1 MAQKYVG
8 LDLGTSEV
16 KAVLI
21 NAGLRTIQV
30 LDVVVEPVTLAPQGD
45 TSLAAALDI
54 GISVL
59 RRRGW
64 NHYPIGV
71 VLPGS
76 FAAYRVFKFPFNDP
90 RRIAQAIAFEAEG
103 QFPVPLENLELDHVP
118 ATAAGGGGQA
128 LAVAVRRSAIDQ
140 VQAAF
145 KAATIDLKLITVDV
159 LATAQ
164 VLTADLPEPAKGS
177 PADARTPVVLGLD
190 IGHATTDL
198 VAFGAKGPVAARM
211 LRRGGVHV
219 TRALQQR
226 YQLSDADAEAA
237 KRANAFLPH
246 RGQGD
251 LSAEQLESATLVARA
266 LEPVVREIEH
276 TRMWLRAE
284 FGSEV
289 VQLRLSGGGANL
301 RGLDA
306 YLAEQLG
313 LPTERARPRESL
325 GLKGLSGHDWT
336 ATCAALGGAVGCAR
350 RPLIQLHKDA
360 AVQRGSDG
368 SWIAERIATVAALGF
383 AILAFGVVDTVVG
396 MSALEAE
403 RLAYEEEL
411 GEASNKVFGETL
423 TSKAEI
429 EERLNAVD
437 GRDITKLI
445 PARGALDVLAGFVK
459 AATPS
464 GAKPPPVPVP
474 VMGEEGTV
482 SPESSDG
489 SGTTPA
495 GPTTVQLPSVD
506 PTAGLQWDDEF
517 VLSLIEIRPRA
528 IQFRASATRSS
539 AQERFKTKLL
549 QALPCV
555 VPFPTAKVRDEGM
568 KKVFDPTIEHDCF
581 ASTEADS

>member
-30 LDVVVEPVTLAPQGD
+30 LETVVEPVTLTPQGD

-54 GISVL
+54 GIAVL

-76 FAAYRVFKFPFNDP
+76 FAAYRVFKFPFSDP

-118 ATAAGGGGQA
+118 ATVAGGGGQA
-128 LAVAVRRSAIDQ
+128 LAVAVRRSAVDQ

-145 KAATIDLKLITVDV
+145 KAATIDVKLITVDV

-164 VLTADLPEPAKGS
+164 VLTADLPEPAKGAPS
-177 PADARTPVVLGLD
+177 EARTPVVLGLD

-198 VAFGAKGPVAARM
+198 VAFGAKGPLAARM

-226 YQLSDADAEAA
+226 YQLSDAEAETA
-237 KRANAFLPH
+237 KRDNAFLPH

-251 LSAEQLESATLVARA
+251 LSAEQLESATIVARA

-284 FGSEV
+284 FSAEV

-325 GLKGLSGHDWT
+325 GLKGLAGHDWT
-336 ATCAALGGAVGCAR
+336 AMSAALGGAVGCAR

-360 AVQRGSDG
+360 AVQRGGDG

-396 MSALEAE
+396 SSALEAE
-403 RLAYEEEL
+403 RAAYEEEL
-411 GEASNKVFGETL
+411 GEASHKVFGEAL

-445 PARGALDVLAGFVK
+445 PQRGALDVLAGFVK
-459 AATPS
+459 AATPT
-464 GAKPPPVPVP
+464 GPKPAPAPTPMVA
-474 VMGEEGTV
+474 EEGA
-482 SPESSDG
+482 SPDAESG
-489 SGTTPA
+489 SATTPTS
-495 GPTTVQLPSVD
+495 PVQLPSVEGS
-506 PTAGLQWDDEF
+506 AGVVWDDEF

-539 AQERFKTKLL
+539 AQERFKNKLL
-549 QALPCV
+549 QTLPCV
-555 VPFPTAKVRDEGM
+555 IPFQVAKVRDEGT
-568 KKVFDPTIEHDCF
+568 KKVFDPNIEHDCYS
-581 ASTEADS
+581 STETES

>member
-21 NAGLRTIQV
+21 SAGLRTIQV
-30 LDVVVEPVTLAPQGD
+30 LDVVVEPVTLKPTGD

-54 GISVL
+54 GIAVL

-64 NHYPIGV
+64 NHYPVGV

-76 FAAYRVFKFPFNDP
+76 FAAYRVFKFPFSDA
-90 RRIAQAIAFEAEG
+90 RRIAQAIAFEADG
-103 QFPVPLENLELDHVP
+103 QFPVPLEQLELDHVP
-118 ATAAGGGGQA
+118 GAAPGGGGQA
-128 LAVAVRRSAIDQ
+128 LAVAVRRHAIDQ

-145 KAATIDLKLITVDV
+145 KAAQIDVKLITVDV

-164 VLTADLPEPAKGS
+164 VLTADLPEAAKGAA
-177 PADARTPVVLGLD
+177 PDARTPVVLGLD
-190 IGHATTDL
+190 IGHASTDL
-198 VAFGAKGPVAARM
+198 VAFGAKGPIAARM

-226 YQLSDADAEAA
+226 YQLGDSDAEAA
-237 KRANAFLPH
+237 KRSNAFLPH
-246 RGQGD
+246 RGQGQ
-251 LSAEQLESATLVARA
+251 LTPEQLESATVVARA

-284 FGSEV
+284 FGCEV

-301 RGLDA
+301 RGLDE

-313 LPTERARPRESL
+313 LPTERARPRENL
-325 GLKGLSGHDWT
+325 GLRGLGGHDWT

-360 AVQRGSDG
+360 TVQRGGDG
-368 SWIAERIATVAALGF
+368 SWLLERMSTVAALGF

-396 MSALEAE
+396 MRALEAE
-403 RLAYEEEL
+403 RAAYEAEL
-411 GEASNKVFGETL
+411 GEASHKVFGEAL
-423 TSKAEI
+423 VSKDEI

-445 PARGALDVLAGFVK
+445 PQRGALDVLAGFVK

-464 GAKPPPVPVP
+464 GPKPTPTPSND
-474 VMGEEGTV
+474 EEG
-482 SPESSDG
+482 SSDAQAG
-489 SGTTPA
+489 SA
-495 GPTTVQLPSVD
+495 SAAPTAPVGLPSVD
-506 PTAGLQWDDEF
+506 PAAGLVWDDEF

-539 AQERFKTKLL
+539 AQERFKNKLL
-549 QALPCV
+549 QTLSCV
-555 VPFPTAKVRDEGM
+555 VPFQTAKVRDEGQ
-568 KKVFDPTIEHDCF
+568 KKVFDPTIEHDCYS
-581 ASTEADS
+581 STEADS